1 MFCSSMV
8 ERGGGVVDLRV
19 RELKGPFS
27 KQHSVDIFINVC
39 EAMGAN
45 ITNTLCEKAK

>member
-1 MFCSSMV
+1 MV
-8 ERGGGVVDLRV
+8 ERGGGVTDLRV
-19 RELKGPFS
+19 RELEDTTTAKHF
-27 KQHSVDIFINVC
+27 SVDIFINVC